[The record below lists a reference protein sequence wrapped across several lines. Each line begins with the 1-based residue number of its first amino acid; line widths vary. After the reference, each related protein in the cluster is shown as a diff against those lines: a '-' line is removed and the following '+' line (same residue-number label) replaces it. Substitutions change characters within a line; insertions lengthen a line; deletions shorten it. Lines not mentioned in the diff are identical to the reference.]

1 MKKVI
6 ADTVTGVWATANFC
20 GLIPLPFEDFMQR
33 LPKLRDGEEIACLLS
48 DEQAEQ
54 VKNEYGIH

>member
-6 ADTVTGVWATANFC
+6 ADTVTGVWGAANFC
-20 GLIPLPFEDFMQR
+20 GLTPLDFEDFMSR
-33 LPKLRDGEEIACLLS
+33 LPKLRDGEEIACLLT

-54 VKNEYGIH
+54 VKKEYGMH

>member
-6 ADTVTGVWATANFC
+6 ADTVTGVWGTANFC
-20 GLIPLPFEDFMQR
+20 GLIPLPFDDFMSR
-33 LPKLRDGEEIACLLS
+33 LPKLRDGEEIARLLT